1 MQEMCGVAKQDE
13 EEMSLK
19 DYTVEELISRL
30 CYLWSKTTKTA
41 RAEEKRIAKELEK
54 RGVVDKE
61 TLLKELDD

>member
-1 MQEMCGVAKQDE
+1 
-13 EEMSLK
+13 MSLK